1 MSRIQG
7 RNLSIKNMS
16 FFSFYFL
23 NRNHWDQLNKNES
36 QRHLTHYPAAFV
48 TVEEKCL
55 ITPVLPTVSL
65 RKRTSPYLILSPVI
79 LDSAYCLIYSR
90 FWINIA
96 WKISLILLLIYL
108 LKFCIC
114 NHRQERKSKKQW
126 RGGVRKTP
134 PPPCPTYSRVHAC
147 CHFIHVQLFA
157 TPWTAACQ
165 TPLSMGFSGMNIQ
178 SGGHAL
184 FQALFLTQGSN
195 PCLLPLLALPG
206 GFLTTSTT
214 WEALQQSSSMFTC
227 FKFLAFKVRFYFSSL
242 PQPPKKFENLWCD
255 LSLRNLSGPKGPV
268 KCWLSLQWRL
278 GKSRIDLDSFS
289 FSAIIL
295 KCRSLFKAVIV
306 QISWG

>member
-1 MSRIQG
+1 MDHNSSELL
-7 RNLSIKNMS
+7 NLSS
-16 FFSFYFL
+16 AVST
-23 NRNHWDQLNKNES
+23 HS
-36 QRHLTHYPAAFV
+36 LTCAPHTPLDLLTTPLV
-48 TVEEKCL
+48 TH
-55 ITPVLPTVSL
+55 S
-65 RKRTSPYLILSPVI
+65 
-79 LDSAYCLIYSR
+79 LIYSKDST
-90 FWINIA
+90 IVG
-96 WKISLILLLIYL
+96 SCSVTQL
-108 LKFCIC
+108 
-114 NHRQERKSKKQW
+114 
-126 RGGVRKTP
+126 
-134 PPPCPTYSRVHAC
+134 CPTLCNPMGCSSPGSPVHGIFQARVLEWIVIS
-147 CHFIHVQLFA
+147 F
-157 TPWTAACQ
+157 
-165 TPLSMGFSGMNIQ
+165 SMGSSWSMDWTLV
-178 SGGHAL
+178 S
-184 FQALFLTQGSN
+184 S
-195 PCLLPLLALPG
+195 LAG